1 MKAPTPFHFK
11 CPHCKAKLRIQMR
24 GFWLLCAFIVCLF
37 IGLAVGCVAAWRAFG
52 QKGLFI
58 GLLCYAAAGV
68 LADLLSGIIF
78 YTYGTFT
85 STPTKEGK

>member
-24 GFWLLCAFIVCLF
+24 GIWPLLSFIVCFFL
-37 IGLAVGCVAAWRAFG
+37 GLAVGCVAAWRTFG
-52 QKGLFI
+52 GR
-58 GLLCYAAAGV
+58 GLLISFLGYAAAG
-68 LADLLSGIIF
+68 LAADLLCGILF

-85 STPTKEGK
+85 SAATKRDS